1 MFKYHHIK
9 QWTVITTAAVSI
21 TAIFASCTKNFQKE
35 NATYSGPASASLQ
48 QLYTGI
54 GANLDRAAD
63 IGDWSEARWLYP
75 ITQLGAVY
83 ATSDFGFVEGQN
95 WGLFYANLPAMNQM
109 LNTMQTSTDSA
120 TYTNAMAMVKTLRA
134 YQALE
139 LTNTYG
145 DMPYSKAGKA
155 FSGSTADLKVPYD
168 KQQSIYLSCLSDLTW
183 AVNHFTTTG
192 NQFSFGSEFLIGN
205 GDGSVAKWKAFA
217 NSLRL
222 RYALTM
228 YDKDNTDAAPII
240 ADAMNKPLLTD
251 PVADVIGFNQTNV
264 PGISF
269 DIDGAGRD
277 FFFRQESRARM
288 GTTLWNLFSNN
299 NNTDGT
305 GIFDLRCRIFFE
317 VNGDTTGK
325 AGEDTSGNVKG
336 KWVPYPQ
343 NPVTPISDG
352 GDPYNPERDPDNKG
366 WSAHKDGNLYSDYNY
381 YWGRD
386 GNIAGST
393 GACPEI
399 FISPAEVHFL
409 KAEVYARGI
418 AGVAQSDASAQTEY
432 NAGITASLTF
442 WKNMA
447 FNSSVWIVNKPASA
461 TPTAAEISAVLTN
474 PKVAYNATNGLSL
487 IYAQE
492 WVDLFRQPWVAWT
505 LLRRT
510 GGATPM
516 DASNP
521 AGYKQNYGS
530 LQRYQYP
537 SDESQLNTVNW
548 KAATGGSD
556 LTSTKIW
563 IAK

>member
-1 MFKYHHIK
+1 MFKYHNIK
-9 QWTVITTAAVSI
+9 QWTAVTTAMVFI
-21 TAIFASCTKNFQKE
+21 TVILASCTKNFQKE
-35 NATYSGPASASLQ
+35 NAAYSGPASATLQ

-109 LNTMQTSTDSA
+109 LSTMATSPDSA
-120 TYTNAMAMVKTLRA
+120 TYTNAMAMVKVLRA
-134 YQALE
+134 YEALE
-139 LTNTYG
+139 LSNCYG

-155 FSGSTADLKVPYD
+155 FSGSTTDLKVPYD
-168 KQQSIYLSCLSDLTW
+168 KQQAVYLSCLSDLTW
-183 AVNHFTTTG
+183 AVNHFTSNS
-192 NQFSFGSEFLIGN
+192 NQFSFGSEFLIGSGN
-205 GDGSVAKWKAFA
+205 GNAVAEWKAFA

-228 YDKDNTDAAPII
+228 YDKDNADATPII

-264 PGISF
+264 PNISF
-269 DIDGAGRD
+269 DIDGAGRG
-277 FFFRQESRARM
+277 FFFHQESRARM
-288 GTTLWNLFSNN
+288 GSTLWNLFTNSNN
-299 NNTDGT
+299 PDGS
-305 GIFDLRCRIFFE
+305 GIFDLRCKIFFE
-317 VNGDTTGK
+317 PNGDTTGNH
-325 AGEDTSGNVKG
+325 GVGR
-336 KWVPYPQ
+336 WVPYPQ
-343 NPVTPISDG
+343 NPVTPITDG
-352 GDPYNPERDPDNKG
+352 GDPYNIERDPTNKG
-366 WSAHKDGNLYSDYNY
+366 WTAHKDGNLYADYNY
-381 YWGRD
+381 YLGRD
-386 GNIAGST
+386 GIISGST

-399 FISPAEVHFL
+399 FITPAEVHFL

-418 AGVAQSDASAQTEY
+418 AGIGQNNTLAQTEY
-432 NAGITASLTF
+432 EAGVKASLTF
-442 WKNMA
+442 WKSMA
-447 FNSSVWIVNKPASA
+447 FNSSVWIVSKPTSA
-461 TPTAAEISAVLTN
+461 TPTTTEISDVLTN
-474 PKVAYNATNGLSL
+474 SKVAWNNANGLNL

-492 WVDLFRQPWVAWT
+492 WIDLFRQPWVAWT
-505 LLRRT
+505 LMRRT
-510 GGATPM
+510 GNATPQ
-516 DASNP
+516 DTNNP
-521 AGYKQNYGS
+521 AGYKQNYGT

-537 SDESQLNTVNW
+537 TDEQQLNTENW

>member
-1 MFKYHHIK
+1 MLKYHNIK
-9 QWTVITTAAVSI
+9 HW
-21 TAIFASCTKNFQKE
+21 TAIVIATVFIIAILASCTKNFQKE
-35 NATYSGPASASLQ
+35 NATYSGPASATLS

-63 IGDWSEARWLYP
+63 IGDNAEARWLYP

-83 ATSDFGFVEGQN
+83 AVSDFGFEENQN

-109 LNTMQTSTDSA
+109 LSTMQASPDSA
-120 TYTNAMAMVKTLRA
+120 TYINAEAMVKVLRA

-139 LTNTYG
+139 LSNTYG

-168 KQQSIYLSCLSDLTW
+168 KQQAIYLSCLSDLAW
-183 AVNHFTTTG
+183 AVNHFNATSTT
-192 NQFSFGSEFLIGN
+192 QFSFGSAEFLFGPGN
-205 GDGSVAKWKAFA
+205 NIDKWKAFA

-228 YDKDNTDAAPII
+228 YDKDNADAAPII
-240 ADAMNKPLLTD
+240 ADALTKPLLTD
-251 PVADVIGFNQTNV
+251 PVADVVGLSQANV
-264 PGISF
+264 PDISF
-269 DIDGAGRD
+269 DIDGAGRG

-288 GTTLWNLFSNN
+288 GSTLWNLLSDNN
-299 NNTDGT
+299 SDS
-305 GIFDLRCRIFFE
+305 GIFDLRAKIFFE
-317 VNGDTTGK
+317 VNGN
-325 AGEDTSGNVKG
+325 GN
-336 KWVPYPQ
+336 WVPYPQ

-352 GDPYNPERDPDNKG
+352 GDPYKTDRDADWTVDKVN
-366 WSAHKDGNLYSDYNY
+366 NLYSDYNY

-386 GNIAGST
+386 GNISGST

-399 FISPAEVHFL
+399 FMSAAETYFL
-409 KAEVYARGI
+409 KAEAYARG
-418 AGVAQSDASAQTEY
+418 AGVAQNSALAKTAYE
-432 NAGITASLTF
+432 AGVTASLTF

-447 FNSSVWIVNKPASA
+447 FNSSVWVVNKPASA
-461 TPTAAEISAVLTN
+461 TPTSDEINAVLTN
-474 PKVAYNATNGLSL
+474 PKVAWDANNALSL

-492 WVDLFRQPWVAWT
+492 WIDLFRQPWVAWA

-516 DASNP
+516 DPSNP
-521 AGYKQNYGS
+521 AGYTQNYGS

-537 SDESQLNTVNW
+537 GDEQALNNANW
-548 KAATGGSD
+548 KAATGGND

-563 IAK
+563 ITK